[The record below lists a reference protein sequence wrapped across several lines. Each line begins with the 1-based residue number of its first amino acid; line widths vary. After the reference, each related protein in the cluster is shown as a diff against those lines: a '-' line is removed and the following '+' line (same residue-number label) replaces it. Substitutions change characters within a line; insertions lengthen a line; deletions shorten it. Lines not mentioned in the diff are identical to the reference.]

1 VIKEGFCVGALDSIL
16 TRTRV
21 WSEKISF
28 VLIMF
33 IVTLKSEAMHSHIG
47 LQTLIEAVM
56 PWVLR
61 ANFTIDTVVRLTQEA
76 PLDISNQPK
85 SVTL

>member
-33 IVTLKSEAMHSHIG
+33 IVTLKSEAMHSHVG
-47 LQTLIEAVM
+47 LQTLIEAVI
-56 PWVLR
+56 PWMLR
-61 ANFTIDTVVRLTQEA
+61 ARFTIDTVVRLAQEA
-76 PLDISNQPK
+76 PVDIPTQPK